1 MAINIIPSVT
11 SLFIPEGKESSFKIK
26 LSEKPANN
34 VKISVFRSA
43 GSESIQVKT
52 ASLSFSTTD
61 WNTEKKVFLKALT
74 DGDSQNDQATITLSG
89 NGLISVSITAIQ
101 QDNSKSQP
109 NAQHVVIDPVTRI
122 EGHLKIETKVEGG
135 KVSAA
140 WSTATLFRGIERIL
154 AGRVPTD
161 APLITQ
167 RLCGVCT
174 YIHMLTSSRC
184 LEQAYAV
191 NIPENAMIVRNL
203 LLGTQFVHDHI
214 VHFYHLNAMDWVDLV
229 SALKAD
235 PAAAAKLAHPLAPAI
250 DFAAVQKRLQTFAD
264 SGQLG
269 PFKNA
274 YWGHGA
280 YRFTPEQN
288 LLLMSHYLEAL
299 KEQAQ
304 VARMHAIFGGKNPH
318 PHSVV
323 VGGVTCS
330 GELGQQKR
338 LEEFRSLLN
347 AAIRFV
353 ETVYLHDVKVLT
365 GVYGDWAAIGG
376 FDNLMSFGEF
386 PLGPNEP
393 EDLFM
398 PRGIIRNRAFSIE
411 PVDLSKISEHV
422 AHSWYEGTTSR
433 HPTAGETLPKYTGF
447 DAEDRYSWLKAP
459 RYNGSPMEVG
469 PLARVLVAYASGHAE
484 TVQAV
489 DQFIG
494 TVGLTID
501 GMFSTLGRT
510 AARAI
515 ETQIIGNAMLGWLD
529 RLAQNIHDGDK
540 QVFEI
545 YAAGTKCQGVG
556 LNEAPRGALG
566 HWADIDNGR
575 LANYQMVVP
584 STWNFSPRCAQNY
597 PGPVEQALLNT
608 PVQDP
613 SKPLEIL
620 RVLHS
625 YDPCIACGVHVIDP
639 RQNEVARV
647 VVR

>member
-1 MAINIIPSVT
+1 MPINISPSVT
-11 SLFIPEGKESSFKIK
+11 SLFIQEGKESSFKVK
-26 LSEKPANN
+26 LSAKPANN
-34 VKISVFRSA
+34 VKISVYRSA
-43 GSESIQVKT
+43 GSNSIQVKT
-52 ASLSFSTTD
+52 ASLSFSADD
-61 WNTEKKVFLKALT
+61 WNTEKKVFLKALK
-74 DGDSQNDQATITLSG
+74 DGDSHNDEATITLSG
-89 NGLISVSITAIQ
+89 SGLTSASITAIQ
-101 QDNSKSQP
+101 QDTTTSQP
-109 NAQHVVIDPVTRI
+109 NSQRIVIDPVTRI
-122 EGHLKIETKVEGG
+122 EGHLKIETQVTGG
-135 KVSAA
+135 KVSTA

-154 AGRVPTD
+154 TGRSPSD

-191 NIPENAMIVRNL
+191 SIPENAMIVRNL
-203 LLGTQFVHDHI
+203 LLGTQFLHDHI

-229 SALKAD
+229 SALQAD
-235 PAAAAKLAHPLAPAI
+235 PSATAKLAHPSAPAI

-280 YRFTPEQN
+280 YHFTPEQN
-288 LLLMSHYLEAL
+288 LLLMAHYLAAL
-299 KEQAQ
+299 QEQAQ
-304 VARMHAIFGGKNPH
+304 VAKMHAIFGGKNPH

-330 GELGQQKR
+330 GELGQQTR
-338 LEEFRSLLN
+338 LEEFRSLLKS
-347 AAIRFV
+347 AIHFI
-353 ETVYLHDVKVLT
+353 ETVYLHDAKVLASI
-365 GVYGDWAAIGG
+365 YNDWAAIGG
-376 FDNLMSFGEF
+376 FDHLMSFGEF

-393 EDLFM
+393 EDLFL
-398 PRGIIRNRAFSIE
+398 PRGIIRNRNLSIE

-433 HPTAGETLPKYTGF
+433 HPTAGETLPNYTGF

-494 TVGLTID
+494 AVGLTID

-510 AARAI
+510 VARAL
-515 ETQIIGNAMLGWLD
+515 ETQIIGNAMLGWLH
-529 RLAQNIHDGDK
+529 RLEQNIQAGDK
-540 QVFEI
+540 QVFQS
-545 YAAGTKCQGVG
+545 YVAGASCQGVG

-566 HWADIDNGR
+566 HWANINNGR

-584 STWNFSPRCAQNY
+584 STWNFGPRCVENR
-597 PGPVEQALLNT
+597 PGPVEQALVNT

-625 YDPCIACGVHVIDP
+625 YDPCIACGVHVIDLG
-639 RQNEVARV
+639 RNEVARV
-647 VVR
+647 IVR